1 MFERIEIFQMAQG
14 LARHASARQS
24 AVAENI
30 ANVNTP
36 GFKQRDIAAFATLF
50 GDGAQ
55 PVALRATRPGH
66 FGEAGGFA
74 PPRAEIVRG
83 ASEDPSGNSVS
94 LETEIVKAAELRQQ
108 HDMALSIYQS
118 AMTILRT
125 SLGRR

>member
-1 MFERIEIFQMAQG
+1 MFDRLEILQMAQG
-14 LARHASARQS
+14 MARHASARQS

-36 GFKQRDIAAFATLF
+36 GFKQRDIASFSDLYR
-50 GDGAQ
+50 DGASFG
-55 PVALRATRPGH
+55 LSATRPGH
-66 FGEAGGFA
+66 LGGTTAFA
-74 PPRAEIVRG
+74 PTPAEIVRG

-108 HDMALSIYQS
+108 HDMALTIYQS
-118 AMTILRT
+118 AMTVLRA